1 LEPVFQSLAIIRKNS
16 SGETIM
22 ATAPTVEFF
31 KFQAE
36 TTQLLNLMIHSLYT
50 QKEIFL
56 RELISNASDAL
67 DRLRFEALTNP
78 ELVPAEHKYEIRLKP
93 DLTARTLTITDA
105 GIGMS
110 RQELIDH
117 VGTIARSGTQE
128 LRKSMKETQS
138 AEAFAELIGQFGV
151 GFYSAFMVADKV
163 SIVTRRAG
171 QTEATRWES
180 AGDGNYTLTE
190 GERAGCGTEITLYL
204 KQPDAESGIE
214 DYTDRWR
221 LSIIV
226 HKYSDFIAY
235 PIIYE
240 GPPQEPGVEDDKTK
254 EIKIETKTLNS
265 MKPIWTRTRS
275 EVSDSDY
282 NDFYK
287 HISNDWTEPL
297 KVLPLKAEGTFEY
310 EALLF
315 IPSKA
320 PYDLFYHAAEAGLRL
335 YAKRVMVMDKCEDLL
350 PVYLRFIK
358 GVVDSTDLPLN
369 ISRQRLQQDRHI
381 SQIRKWLTRKV
392 LDALSEMKEKE
403 KYLKFWGEFGRALK
417 EGVSSDYENKEK
429 LLPLLLFESSHDPKE
444 LTTFKAYVERMKP
457 EQTEILY
464 LTGESRKVIENSPHL
479 EAPKEKGYE
488 VLYFSDPVDEL
499 MLQSLNEVEG
509 KKLKS
514 VSKGKVSLGTEEE
527 KKQREEE
534 IKKKEEEYAKF
545 LEAAQK
551 KLDLYVKRIQ
561 LSTRLVD
568 SPGCLVTEEH
578 EESPH
583 LQRLLQRG
591 KGGGPKTRRIL
602 ELNAD
607 HRLITRLYE
616 RFKSNA
622 DDPALTDSIEILFE
636 LALLA
641 EGSEVADPVR
651 LNRLTLELLQKA
663 I

>member
-1 LEPVFQSLAIIRKNS
+1 
-16 SGETIM
+16 M
-22 ATAPTVEFF
+22 ATAQTVESFQ
-31 KFQAE
+31 FQAE
-36 TTQLLNLMIHSLYT
+36 TTQLLHLMIHSLYT

-67 DRLRFEALTNP
+67 DRLRFEVLTNR
-78 ELVPAEHKYEIRLKP
+78 ELVPADHTYEIRLKP
-93 DLTARTLTITDA
+93 NLAARTLTIADT

-117 VGTIARSGTQE
+117 IGTIARSGTQE
-128 LRKSMKETQS
+128 LRKNIKETKS
-138 AEAFAELIGQFGV
+138 AEALAELIGQFGV
-151 GFYSAFMVADKV
+151 GFYSAFMVADRV

-180 AGDGNYTLTE
+180 TGDGKYTLTAAE
-190 GERAGCGTEITLYL
+190 KEDCGTEITLHL

-214 DYTDRWR
+214 DYTDRWK
-221 LSIIV
+221 LSMIV

-235 PIIYE
+235 PIVYE
-240 GPPQEPGVEDDKTK
+240 GPAQEPGEEEGKAK
-254 EIKIETKTLNS
+254 ESKIESKTLNS

-282 NDFYK
+282 NEFYK

-320 PYDLFYHAAEAGLRL
+320 PSDLFYHAAEAGLRL
-335 YAKRVMVMDKCEDLL
+335 YARRVMVMEKCEDLL
-350 PVYLRFIK
+350 PRYLRLIQ
-358 GVVDSTDLPLN
+358 GVVDATDLPLN

-381 SQIRKWLTRKV
+381 TQIRKWLTRKV
-392 LDALSEMKEKE
+392 LDALSDMKEKENE

-429 LLPLLLFESSHDPKE
+429 LLPLLLFESSNDPKE
-444 LTTFKAYVERMKP
+444 LTTFKAYVEGMKP

-479 EAPKEKGYE
+479 EAPRQKGYE

-499 MLQSLNEVEG
+499 MLQPLYEVEG

-514 VSKGKVSLGTEEE
+514 VTKGKVSLGTEEE
-527 KKQREEE
+527 KKQQAEDL
-534 IKKKEEEYAKF
+534 KKKEEDYAKF

-551 KLDLYVKRIQ
+551 KLDHYVKRVQ
-561 LSTRLVD
+561 LSTRLVG
-568 SPGCLVTEEH
+568 SPACLVTDEH

-591 KGGGPKTRRIL
+591 KGGGPKTRRVM
-602 ELNAD
+602 ELNAG
-607 HRLITRLYE
+607 HPLITGLYE
-616 RFKSNA
+616 RFQSNT
-622 DDPALTDSIEILFE
+622 DDPIVNDSMEILFE
-636 LALLA
+636 LSLLA

-651 LNRLTLELLQKA
+651 LNQLTLELLQKS

>member
-1 LEPVFQSLAIIRKNS
+1 
-16 SGETIM
+16 M
-22 ATAPTVEFF
+22 ATAPTVESFQ
-31 KFQAE
+31 FQAE

-67 DRLRFEALTNP
+67 DRLRFEALTNT
-78 ELVPAEHKYEIRLKP
+78 ELVPADHKYEIRLKP
-93 DLTARTLTITDA
+93 DLSARTLTISDT

-110 RQELIDH
+110 RQDLMAHI
-117 VGTIARSGTQE
+117 GTIASSGTQE
-128 LRKSMKETQS
+128 LRRRMKESQS

-171 QTEATRWES
+171 EAAVTLWES
-180 AGDGNYTLTE
+180 SGDGSYTLT
-190 GERAGCGTEITLYL
+190 GAERAGCGTDIILHL
-204 KQPDAESGIE
+204 KQPDPENGIE
-214 DYTDRWR
+214 DYTDRWK
-221 LSIIV
+221 LSMIV

-240 GPPQEPGVEDDKTK
+240 GPPQEPGEDDHAT

-265 MKPIWTRTRS
+265 MKPIWTRSRS
-275 EVSDSDY
+275 EASQSDY

-287 HISNDWTEPL
+287 HLAGDWTEPL

-315 IPSKA
+315 IPSQA
-320 PYDLFYHAAEAGLRL
+320 PHDLFYHAAEAGLRL
-335 YAKRVMVMDKCEDLL
+335 YARRVMVMDKCEDLL
-350 PVYLRFIK
+350 PRYLRFIK
-358 GVVDSTDLPLN
+358 GVVDSSDLPLN

-381 SQIRKWLTRKV
+381 TQIRKWLTRKA
-392 LDALSEMKEKE
+392 LDALAEMKEKE
-403 KYLKFWGEFGRALK
+403 PENYLKFWGQFGRALK
-417 EGVSSDYENKEK
+417 EGVGSDYENKER

-444 LTTFKAYVERMKP
+444 LTTLKAYVERMKP

-479 EAPKEKGYE
+479 EASRQKGYE
-488 VLYFSDPVDEL
+488 VLYLSDPVDEL
-499 MLQSLNEVEG
+499 LVQSVYEFEQ

-514 VSKGKVSLGTEEE
+514 VTKGKVNLGTEEE
-527 KKQREEE
+527 KKQREEAL
-534 IKKKEEEYAKF
+534 KKQEEEYAKF
-545 LEAAQK
+545 LEACQK
-551 KLDLYVKRIQ
+551 KLDQYVKQIR

-568 SPGCLVTEEH
+568 SPACLVTEEH
-578 EESPH
+578 EYSPH
-583 LQRLLQRG
+583 LERLLQKG
-591 KGGGPKTRRIL
+591 KGGGPKQRRIM

-607 HRLITRLYE
+607 HPLIARLYQH
-616 RFKSNA
+616 FQVNA
-622 DDPALTDSIEILFE
+622 EDPQVGDAMEILFE

-651 LNRLTLELLQKA
+651 LNQLTMGLLQKA
-663 I
+663 LV

>member
-1 LEPVFQSLAIIRKNS
+1 
-16 SGETIM
+16 M
-22 ATAPTVEFF
+22 ATAPTVESFQ
-31 KFQAE
+31 FQAE
-36 TTQLLNLMIHSLYT
+36 TKQLLNLMIHSLYT

-67 DRLRFEALTNP
+67 DRLRFEALTNR
-78 ELVPAEHKYEIRLKP
+78 ELVPADHKYEMRLKP
-93 DLTARTLTITDA
+93 DLTARTLTIADT

-117 VGTIARSGTQE
+117 IGTIARSGTQE
-128 LRKSMKETQS
+128 LRKNMKETQS
-138 AEAFAELIGQFGV
+138 AEAFAEMIGQFGV

-171 QTEATRWES
+171 QSEAIRWES
-180 AGDGNYTLTE
+180 TGDGNYTLTE
-190 GERAGCGTEITLYL
+190 AEKAGCGTEITLYL
-204 KQPDAESGIE
+204 KQPDADNGIE
-214 DYTDRWR
+214 DYTDRWK
-221 LSIIV
+221 LSMIV

-240 GPPQEPGVEDDKTK
+240 GPAQEPGVEEDKTT
-254 EIKIETKTLNS
+254 EVKIETKTLNS

-282 NDFYK
+282 NEFYK

-315 IPSKA
+315 LPSKA
-320 PYDLFYHAAEAGLRL
+320 PHDLFYHAAEAGLRL

-350 PVYLRFIK
+350 PRYLRFIK
-358 GVVDSTDLPLN
+358 GVVDSSDLPLN
-369 ISRQRLQQDRHI
+369 ISRQRLQQDRQI

-392 LDALSEMKEKE
+392 LDALGEMKEKE
-403 KYLKFWGEFGRALK
+403 NEQYLKFWDEFGRALK

-429 LLPLLLFESSHDPKE
+429 LIPLLLFESSNDPKE

-479 EAPKEKGYE
+479 EAPRQKGYE

-499 MLQSLNEVEG
+499 MLQPLYEVEG

-514 VSKGKVSLGTEEE
+514 VTKGKVFFGTEEE
-527 KKQREEE
+527 QKQREEE
-534 IKKKEEEYAKF
+534 LKKKEEEYAKF

-551 KLDLYVKRIQ
+551 KLDQYVKRVQ
-561 LSTRLVD
+561 LSTRLVG
-568 SPGCLVTEEH
+568 SPACLVTEEH

-591 KGGGPKTRRIL
+591 KGGGPKTRRIM

-607 HRLITRLYE
+607 QPLITRLYE

-622 DDPALTDSIEILFE
+622 EDPVVNDSMEILFE

-641 EGSEVADPVR
+641 EGSEIADPVR
-651 LNRLTLELLQKA
+651 LNQLTLELLQKSV
-663 I
+663 